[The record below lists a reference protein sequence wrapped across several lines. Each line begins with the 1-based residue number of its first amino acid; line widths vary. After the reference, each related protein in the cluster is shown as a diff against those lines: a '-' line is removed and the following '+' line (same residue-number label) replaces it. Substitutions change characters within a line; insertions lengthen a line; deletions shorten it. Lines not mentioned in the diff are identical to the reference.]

1 MSHKHKWLNKI
12 VWLNFLEKLNL
23 TQNCLQKQHN
33 KYSYQIC
40 LWLIVHHQHIQS
52 IFYKG
57 TSHWWFIG
65 KIDNFIW
72 KLSWYLSDL
81 LFFFLL
87 SDINI
92 WYCFLLFVVT
102 VIAVFD
108 LFFVICCNI
117 CFFLFVVT
125 VIAAAFHAQIFFNCS
140 SSLWWISKWYLL
152 FVPSLDWD
160 STSQMEIMKQCIPQ
174 NNLFQQMTML
184 QYWVY

>member
-1 MSHKHKWLNKI
+1 MRHKHKWLNKI
-12 VWLNFLEKLNL
+12 VWLNFLKKLNV

-40 LWLIVHHQHIQS
+40 LWLIVHHQHMQS

-102 VIAVFD
+102 VIAIFD

-117 CFFLFVVT
+117 CFLLFVVI
-125 VIAAAFHAQIFFNCS
+125 VIVAAFHFLIVLVPYDESVNGTF
-140 SSLWWISKWYLL
+140 YL
-152 FVPSLDWD
+152 
-160 STSQMEIMKQCIPQ
+160 
-174 NNLFQQMTML
+174 
-184 QYWVY
+184 YHH

>member
-1 MSHKHKWLNKI
+1 MQNSVLYIFYYKLKLFGVTRSMRHKHKWLNKI
-12 VWLNFLEKLNL
+12 VWLNFLKKLNL
-23 TQNCLQKQHN
+23 TQNCFQKQHN

-40 LWLIVHHQHIQS
+40 LWLIVHHQHMQS

-92 WYCFLLFVVT
+92 WYCFLLFVVI
-102 VIAVFD
+102 VIV
-108 LFFVICCNI
+108 
-117 CFFLFVVT
+117 
-125 VIAAAFHAQIFFNCS
+125 AAFHFLIVLVPYDESVNGTF
-140 SSLWWISKWYLL
+140 YL
-152 FVPSLDWD
+152 
-160 STSQMEIMKQCIPQ
+160 
-174 NNLFQQMTML
+174 
-184 QYWVY
+184 YHH